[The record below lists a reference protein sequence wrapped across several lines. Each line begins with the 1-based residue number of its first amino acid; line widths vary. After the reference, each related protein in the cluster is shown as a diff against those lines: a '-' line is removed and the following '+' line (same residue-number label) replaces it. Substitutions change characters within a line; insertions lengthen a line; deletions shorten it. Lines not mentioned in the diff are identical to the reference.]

1 MRVNG
6 RIHTC
11 MGMLLCVCFLFSSP
25 RSISPRT
32 STSPRSDSWSWM
44 TSEDLIFL
52 YRRESNIEISWST
65 KKKTSK
71 LNCTSLLEV
80 VCLSQWSQQVLFRPN
95 YIQVNTPSLMFDVY
109 NVTLT
114 NYFSIALSFSLTIH
128 FLQVFFI
135 ITAFFGTGNIA
146 SINRY
151 VHRCVYIWIYF
162 CVFVC
167 KWQEMVFVV
176 WVKISVKGVG
186 VYVAVHGQPSVKWWS
201 VCPSPADVSFEYRM
215 EIRDQCLNSSI
226 DILSA
231 HYYCSTCLC
240 TLCEVVY
247 SLCLRSEW
255 LKLLLIFQSSVV
267 TVSPFLSSFDP
278 ASVYCFLTV
287 FNPFIM
293 GGLMMWKVPFFGGF
307 FQLN

>member
-1 MRVNG
+1 M
-6 RIHTC
+6 
-11 MGMLLCVCFLFSSP
+11 
-25 RSISPRT
+25 
-32 STSPRSDSWSWM
+32 
-44 TSEDLIFL
+44 
-52 YRRESNIEISWST
+52 
-65 KKKTSK
+65 
-71 LNCTSLLEV
+71 EV
-80 VCLSQWSQQVLFRPN
+80 VFLSQWSQQVLFRPN

-247 SLCLRSEW
+247 IAPCSLCLRSEW

-293 GGLMMWKVPFFGGF
+293 GGLMMWKVPGFVLF